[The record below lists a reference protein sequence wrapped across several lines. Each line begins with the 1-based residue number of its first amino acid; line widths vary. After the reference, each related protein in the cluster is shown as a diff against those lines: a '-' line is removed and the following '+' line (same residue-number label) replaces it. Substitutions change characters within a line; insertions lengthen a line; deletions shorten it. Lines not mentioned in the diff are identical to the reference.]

1 MLFFCVNSLNN
12 FEFIN
17 DVDGLI
23 VSDINGSQVFMKI
36 VDFCLEGFTGNFMFL
51 EDVLQFALK
60 GKLFF
65 S

>member
-1 MLFFCVNSLNN
+1 MNGVH
-12 FEFIN
+12 
-17 DVDGLI
+17 GLI
-23 VSDINGSQVFMKI
+23 VLDINQSQVFMKI
-36 VDFCLEGFTGNFMFL
+36 IDFGLESFTCNFMFL

>member
-1 MLFFCVNSLNN
+1 MLFLSVDLLNN
-12 FEFIN
+12 FEYMN

-23 VSDINGSQVFMKI
+23 VLDINGSQVFMKI
-36 VDFCLEGFTGNFMFL
+36 VDFCFEGFTGNFMFL